1 MTTARVPRTGVR
13 RRLTIHA
20 RLTLS
25 YAGLIT
31 GSGAVLIALVYLYM
45 RFVPSYQIVGAVDPA
60 TSADLAVGGAAQ
72 PRGGVAITSADD
84 FLDNLLVASGAAL
97 LVLALIGAVVGW
109 VVARRIIKPL
119 SEIGAAAR
127 RAAAGSLD
135 HRVGLDGPR
144 DEIRDLADTFDQML
158 ASLERSFAAQRRFAA
173 NASHELQTPLA
184 TTKTM
189 IDVTLSDPDADSADL
204 RGLVTRI
211 QEVNQGSIE
220 TVDALLD
227 LATAEHATVDCE
239 PVDLAALAGTV
250 VRELSDEAR
259 VAGVRIEGPTGEA
272 DALGSAVLIRQAVS
286 NLVRNAIRHNQAGG
300 HASVH
305 VSSSP
310 ERARITISNGGPIVT
325 ADDIGVLIEP
335 FGRARGRA
343 LTRGNGHG
351 LGLAIASAAVE
362 ANRGVLTLTPHPDGG
377 LTATVELPLARGDLG
392 SGATARTP
400 DPRR

>member
-1 MTTARVPRTGVR
+1 MTTARAPRTGLR

-31 GSGAVLIALVYLYM
+31 GCGAVLIALVYLYM
-45 RFVPSYQIVGAVDPA
+45 RFVPNYQVVGSVDPA
-60 TSADLAVGGAAQ
+60 TSDDLVSSGVTQ
-72 PRGGVAITSADD
+72 PRGGVSITSADD
-84 FLDNLLVASGAAL
+84 FLDNLLVASGVAL
-97 LVLALIGAVVGW
+97 LVLALIGGVVGW
-109 VVARRIIKPL
+109 IVARRIIKPL
-119 SEIGAAAR
+119 SEIGVAAR

-158 ASLERSFAAQRRFAA
+158 ASLQRSFAAQRRFAA

-204 RGLVTRI
+204 RGLITRI

-239 PVDLAALAGTV
+239 PVDLAALARTV
-250 VRELSDEAR
+250 IREVSDEAR
-259 VAGVRIEGPTGEA
+259 VAGVRIEGPVGEA

-286 NLVRNAIRHNQAGG
+286 NLVRNAIRHNHAGG
-300 HASVH
+300 HASVQ

-310 ERARITISNGGPIVT
+310 DRARMTISNGGPMVT
-325 ADDIGVLIEP
+325 ADDIGLLTEP
-335 FGRARGRA
+335 FGRARGRS
-343 LTRGNGHG
+343 LTRGHGHG
-351 LGLAIASAAVE
+351 LGLAIAAAAIE
-362 ANRGVLTLTPHPDGG
+362 ANGGALILTPHPDGG

-392 SGATARTP
+392 TQANLRTP
-400 DPRR
+400 DTRR

>member
-1 MTTARVPRTGVR
+1 VTTARAPRTGVR

-31 GSGAVLIALVYLYM
+31 GCGAVLITLVYLYM
-45 RFVPSYQIVGAVDPA
+45 RFVPNYQVVGAGDTA
-60 TSADLAVGGAAQ
+60 TSDDLAVSGVTQ
-72 PRGGVAITSADD
+72 PRGGVSITSADD
-84 FLDNLLVASGAAL
+84 FLDNLLVASGVAL
-97 LVLALIGAVVGW
+97 LVLALIGGVVGW

-119 SEIGAAAR
+119 SEIGVAAR

-158 ASLERSFAAQRRFAA
+158 ESLERSFAAQRRFAA

-239 PVDLAALAGTV
+239 PVDLAALARTV
-250 VRELSDEAR
+250 IRAMSDEAR
-259 VAGVRIEGPTGEA
+259 VAGVTIEGPAGEA

-286 NLVRNAIRHNQAGG
+286 NLVRNAIRHNHAGG

-310 ERARITISNGGPIVT
+310 ERARMTISNGGPIVA
-325 ADDIGVLIEP
+325 ADDIGLFTEP
-335 FGRARGRA
+335 FGRARGRS
-343 LTRGNGHG
+343 LTRGSGHG
-351 LGLAIASAAVE
+351 LGLAIAAAAVE
-362 ANRGVLTLTPHPDGG
+362 ANSGALTLTPHPDGG

-392 SGATARTP
+392 TRANLRTP
-400 DPRR
+400 VTRR